1 MCKSGRVR
9 LLGDPD
15 GTPELLALRALKL
28 GDLLVAVPAIRAIKR
43 AHPDHR
49 VILAV
54 PGWLDPVL
62 DLVEG
67 VDALLPTP
75 GLNAPLSIQP
85 GRVDTVVNLHGK
97 GPESRDLLDLLHPRR
112 KVGHR
117 APGWDGP
124 EWLDGLLERFRWTR
138 LVTAHGMPAD
148 PDDVALKDPGAS
160 DRPGAAVVHVGAFY
174 GCRQW
179 PVERFAAVA
188 RALER
193 KGLEVVF
200 TGSEAERARALET
213 AEQAG
218 LADDRVL
225 AGRIGLRAF
234 AALVR
239 AAAIVISADTGAAHL
254 ASAYRVPSVIIFG
267 PAPVEEWGPPP
278 GPHIVLTDARL
289 RVGDTFGAEPDPA
302 LLAVQ
307 IEDVLGAASTL
318 LDGLPLVDGSP
329 LLGGPPRP

>member
-1 MCKSGRVR
+1 MR

-15 GTPELLALRALKL
+15 GTPEVLALRALKL

-43 AHPDHR
+43 AHPGHR
-49 VILAV
+49 LILAV
-54 PGWLDPVL
+54 PGWLDPIL

-75 GLNAPLSIQP
+75 GLDAPLRIQP
-85 GRVDTVVNLHGK
+85 GRVDTVVNLHGA
-97 GPESRDLLDLLHPRR
+97 GPESRELLDALDARR

-117 APGWDGP
+117 APGWEGP
-124 EWLDGLLERFRWTR
+124 EWLDGIHERFRWAR

-148 PDDVALKDPGAS
+148 PDDVALRDPGAS
-160 DRPGAAVVHVGAFY
+160 SRPGAAVVHVGAFY

-179 PVERFAAVA
+179 PVERFARVVG
-188 RALER
+188 ALER
-193 KGLEVVF
+193 DGLEVVL
-200 TGSEAERARALET
+200 TGSEAERNRAVAV
-213 AEQAG
+213 AERAG
-218 LADDRVL
+218 LPEDRIL
-225 AGRIGLRAF
+225 AGRIGLREF
-234 AALVR
+234 ASVIADAR
-239 AAAIVISADTGAAHL
+239 IVVSADTGAAHL

-302 LLAVQ
+302 LMAVQ
-307 IEDVLGAASTL
+307 VEDVLRAASAL
-318 LDGLPLVDGSP
+318 LS
-329 LLGGPPRP
+329 

>member
-1 MCKSGRVR
+1 MR

-43 AHPDHR
+43 ANPDHR

-54 PGWLDPVL
+54 PGWLDPIL

-75 GLNAPLSIQP
+75 GLDEPLRIEP
-85 GRVDTVVNLHGK
+85 GRVDTVVNLHGS
-97 GPESRDLLDLLHPRR
+97 GPESRGLLNALGARR

-117 APGWDGP
+117 SPGWDGP
-124 EWLDGLLERFRWTR
+124 EWQDGLLERYRWAR

-148 PDDVALKDPGAS
+148 QDEVGLRLPGAS
-160 DRPGAAVVHVGAFY
+160 LRPRAAVVHVGAFY
-174 GCRQW
+174 GCRRW
-179 PVERFAAVA
+179 PADRFGQVA

-193 KGLEVVF
+193 DGLQVVF
-200 TGSEAERARALET
+200 TGSEAERPRALEV
-213 AEQAG
+213 AELAG
-218 LADDRVL
+218 LPEDRVL
-225 AGRIGLRAF
+225 AGRIGLGEF
-234 AALVR
+234 AAVI
-239 AAAIVISADTGAAHL
+239 ADASIVISADTGAAHL
-254 ASAYRVPSVIIFG
+254 ASAYAVPSVIVFG

-278 GPHIVLTDARL
+278 GPHVVLTDARL
-289 RVGDTFGAEPDPA
+289 RVGDTFGSEPDPA

-307 IEDVLGAASTL
+307 PDDVLAAVRGL
-318 LDGLPLVDGSP
+318 LS
-329 LLGGPPRP
+329 

>member
-1 MCKSGRVR
+1 MR

-15 GTPELLALRALKL
+15 GTPEVLALRALKL

-49 VILAV
+49 LILAV
-54 PGWLDPVL
+54 PGWLDPIL

-75 GLNAPLSIQP
+75 GLDAPLRIQS
-85 GRVDTVVNLHGK
+85 GRVETVVNLHGA
-97 GPESRDLLDLLHPRR
+97 GPESRELLDALDARR

-124 EWLDGLLERFRWTR
+124 EWLDGIHERLRWAR

-148 PDDVALKDPGAS
+148 PDDVALRDPGAS
-160 DRPGAAVVHVGAFY
+160 SRPGAAVVHVGAFY

-179 PVERFAAVA
+179 PVERFARVVG
-188 RALER
+188 ALER
-193 KGLEVVF
+193 DGLEVVL
-200 TGSEAERARALET
+200 TGSEAERNRAVAV
-213 AEQAG
+213 AERAG
-218 LADDRVL
+218 LPENRIL
-225 AGRIGLRAF
+225 AGRIGLREF
-234 AALVR
+234 ASVIADAR
-239 AAAIVISADTGAAHL
+239 IVVSADTGAAHL

-302 LLAVQ
+302 LMAVQ
-307 IEDVLGAASTL
+307 VEDVLRAASAL
-318 LDGLPLVDGSP
+318 LS
-329 LLGGPPRP
+329 